1 MCIHILG
8 GECGTW
14 DQTTLAPDEY
24 MANGHNIVCL
34 HPQHILTFG
43 NFLRNVALDWRKKFK
58 IEYGK
63 T

>member
-14 DQTTLAPDEY
+14 DQTTSAPDEY

-43 NFLRNVALDWRKKFK
+43 KFLRKVALDWRKKLK
-58 IEYGK
+58 
-63 T
+63 